1 MKIGV
6 VDVGGGLR
14 GIYAAGVFDYCM
26 EKGIDFDL
34 CIGVSAGSAN
44 VASYL
49 SGQRERN
56 KQFYCEYAFRKQY
69 MSVGNFLRTG
79 SYIDMDY
86 VYGTLCNTGGENPY
100 DYAAFEKTDNELY
113 VVATNAITGEAKY
126 FDRSDI
132 SLDNYQILMAS
143 SSIPGVNKPY
153 VIGDVPYFDG
163 ALSDP
168 VPIKKAFDE
177 GCDRVVLILTKPA
190 EIPRTAGKDPRL
202 ARMIRRKYP
211 KSAELLSGRAER
223 YNSSV
228 ELAKQYE
235 KEGKVC
241 IVSPENTEGVTTL
254 SRNIESL
261 ERLYQRGMRD
271 AEKIQRWL

>member
-26 EKGIDFDL
+26 EKGINFDL

-69 MSVGNFLRTG
+69 MSIGNFLRTG

-113 VVATNAITGEAKY
+113 VVATNAVTGEAKY

-132 SLDNYQILMAS
+132 SLDNYQVLMAS

-153 VIGDVPYFDG
+153 VIGGVPYFDG
-163 ALSDP
+163 ALGDP
-168 VPIKKAFDE
+168 VPVKKAFDE
-177 GCDRVVLILTKPA
+177 GCDRVVLILTKPVG
-190 EIPRTAGKDPRL
+190 IPRTAGKDPGL

-211 KSAELLSGRAER
+211 KSAEMLSGRAER

-241 IVSPENTEGVTTL
+241 IISPENTEGVTTL
-254 SRNIESL
+254 SRDIESL

-271 AEKIQRWL
+271 AEKIRQWL

>member
-86 VYGTLCNTGGENPY
+86 VYGALCNTGGENPY

-168 VPIKKAFDE
+168 VPVKKAFDE

>member
-26 EKGIDFDL
+26 EKGIDFDF

-168 VPIKKAFDE
+168 VPVKKAFDE

-211 KSAELLSGRAER
+211 KSAELLSGRAEH